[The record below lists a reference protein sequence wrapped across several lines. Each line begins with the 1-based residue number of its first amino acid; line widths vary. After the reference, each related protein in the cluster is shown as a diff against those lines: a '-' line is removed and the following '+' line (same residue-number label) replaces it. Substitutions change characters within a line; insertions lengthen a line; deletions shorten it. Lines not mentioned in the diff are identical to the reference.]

1 MNLRPWLAL
10 GIGIKRWLFVA
21 FAGMVLL
28 ALAAAHVIRQATRDV
43 EPSGVGGALLDLVT
57 LQALPYPVRGLI
69 AAVVGVG
76 LVALGAVRVIRALTD
91 PLRADDRDRP
101 LVELIYQKRFLA
113 RGPRIVAIGGGTGLS
128 ALLRGLKEH
137 SSNLT
142 AVVTVA
148 DDGGSSGVLR
158 DAFGIPAVGDLRNC
172 IAALADNEEL
182 MADLLQYRF
191 PAEDGASGHAPAPVP
206 DAASPVADPGA
217 TTVPAPA
224 PVPAPAAD
232 GPSLAGHPMGN
243 LLLAALTALEEG
255 DFEEGVRR
263 MNRVLAVRGRVVPVS
278 GTPIVLHAALEDGR
292 ELAGQSVIMR
302 AEGVQRVWIE
312 PDDVA
317 PTDEALAAIAAA
329 DLIVIGPGSLYTSL
343 LPSLLIGR
351 LAEAVVEAPGLRVY
365 VCNVA
370 TQLGETSGYDLADH
384 VEALARHT
392 RPGLLD
398 LVLANNRFDARIPEG
413 WPARPVH
420 LRWPPSVEAPPS
432 VQAPPRLVLDDVV
445 DGMNAHRHDPAKLAA
460 ALMRLVERDQATR
473 RRTGEART
481 PQARAG

>member
-1 MNLRPWLAL
+1 
-10 GIGIKRWLFVA
+10 
-21 FAGMVLL
+21 
-28 ALAAAHVIRQATRDV
+28 
-43 EPSGVGGALLDLVT
+43 
-57 LQALPYPVRGLI
+57 
-69 AAVVGVG
+69 
-76 LVALGAVRVIRALTD
+76 
-91 PLRADDRDRP
+91 
-101 LVELIYQKRFLA
+101 
-113 RGPRIVAIGGGTGLS
+113 
-128 ALLRGLKEH
+128 
-137 SSNLT
+137 
-142 AVVTVA
+142 
-148 DDGGSSGVLR
+148 
-158 DAFGIPAVGDLRNC
+158 VGDLRNC
-172 IAALADNEEL
+172 LAALADNEEL

-191 PAEDGASGHAPAPVP
+191 PADHASAPE
-206 DAASPVADPGA
+206 PGSA
-217 TTVPAPA
+217 
-224 PVPAPAAD
+224 PAPAAD

-243 LLLAALTALEEG
+243 LLLAALTALEAG

-278 GTPIVLHAALEDGR
+278 GTPIVLQAALEDGR
-292 ELAGQSVIMR
+292 ELAGQSLIMR

-312 PDDVA
+312 PEDVA
-317 PTDEALAAIAAA
+317 PTDEALTAIAGA

-343 LPSLLIGR
+343 LPSLLIR
-351 LAEAVVEAPGLRVY
+351 PLAEAVVRAPGLRVY

-420 LRWPPSVEAPPS
+420 LRWPPRVE
-432 VQAPPRLVLDDVV
+432 APPRLVLDDVV

-460 ALMRLVERDQATR
+460 ALIRLVERDQATR